1 MAVQA
6 VWNLANLAEDEGD
19 PVQDIMALAK
29 PIDLSKDVATL
40 NDELTGLLKF
50 EARIHDE
57 HGVECER
64 KWSPQ
69 HDGCHLCPYYRG
81 DEQQGWEG
89 ALCRLGR
96 KQDDKLAEIEE
107 RKALDETAKH
117 VEAVMLA
124 DALDE
129 LAEALLPV

>member
-1 MAVQA
+1 
-6 VWNLANLAEDEGD
+6 
-19 PVQDIMALAK
+19 MALAK
-29 PIDLSKDVATL
+29 PIDLTKDVATL
-40 NDELTGLLKF
+40 NAELTVLLGS

-64 KWSPQ
+64 KWSED

-81 DEQQGWEG
+81 DEANGWEG
-89 ALCRLGR
+89 VLCRIGR
-96 KQDDKLAEIEE
+96 QQDDKLAEIEE
-107 RKALDETAKH
+107 RKALDETAKQ
-117 VEAVMLA
+117 VESIMLA